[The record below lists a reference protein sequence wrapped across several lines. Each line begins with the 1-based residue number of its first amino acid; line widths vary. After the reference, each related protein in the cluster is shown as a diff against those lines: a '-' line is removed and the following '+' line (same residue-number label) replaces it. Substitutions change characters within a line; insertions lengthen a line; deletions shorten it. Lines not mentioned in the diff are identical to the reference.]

1 MASSAA
7 RRSKPARTSL
17 STAGAFAA
25 PNARDPATMAPP
37 RILAHLTLTGREPI
51 SMRNVAPCVPP
62 RHLQLAA
69 GKGGSRGEGIL
80 GKLLEQAL
88 ALVRCQE
95 EILGTSD
102 MTHPVPVPVSVPVLV
117 CDVARTPWW
126 SWWQLM
132 RKRRGRMLRCHP
144 MEVGMA
150 GGSRDPKTKPAKI
163 VQCPRP
169 RPLNPRGRGSVEVA
183 LNFSVFFCRSVRGR
197 VLGVFASIIQP
208 LPRQDW
214 IFL

>member
-7 RRSKPARTSL
+7 RRSRPAHTSL

-51 SMRNVAPCVPP
+51 SMRSVASCVPP

-69 GKGGSRGEGIL
+69 GKSGSRGEGIV

-102 MTHPVPVPVSVPVLV
+102 MTHPVPVPVPVLV
-117 CDVARTPWW
+117 CDAATTPRW

-132 RKRRGRMLRCHP
+132 SKRRERMLRCHP
-144 MEVGMA
+144 MEVGIERRPRQHK
-150 GGSRDPKTKPAKI
+150 RDPAKI
-163 VQCPRP
+163 VPRP
-169 RPLNPRGRGSVEVA
+169 PGEGSDQGQIIREA
-183 LNFSVFFCRSVRGR
+183 LNFVWVGFGWW
-197 VLGVFASIIQP
+197 LGVFA
-208 LPRQDW
+208 
-214 IFL
+214 